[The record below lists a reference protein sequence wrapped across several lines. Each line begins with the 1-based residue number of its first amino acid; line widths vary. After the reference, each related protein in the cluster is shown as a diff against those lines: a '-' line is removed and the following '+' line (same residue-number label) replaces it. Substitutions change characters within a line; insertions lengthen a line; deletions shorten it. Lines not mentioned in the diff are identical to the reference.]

1 MNRIKSMFAVV
12 LVAAGCTGVQ
22 DKAGETYKG
31 WEPGEMEIHH
41 IHTGMGEANLII
53 MPDGTSMLIDAGDL
67 GPNDPSWEMPKAF
80 PPIPEA
86 EFHPGKYVANY
97 VMKVNPNGEKVDYF
111 MSSHFHD
118 DHLTNATS
126 GAELTQ
132 GRNPD
137 YVLSGVAE
145 AGEWLRFAKF
155 YDRAWPDYNYPVEV
169 RDTHVT
175 NFRKFVQYHS
185 AAYGAVQER
194 FVPGKLNQIVMTHN
208 PSEYSG
214 MFSIRNL
221 AANGEVW
228 TGEGEK
234 TIRYYDQNPINIGTR
249 QNENTKSIA
258 LRFDYGPFSYYTG
271 GDVAG
276 GVRDAE
282 GNPVYVEAMVGQA
295 CGQVDVCKTNHHAYK
310 DAMVEGFLEGVR
322 PGHYISCAWDIW
334 HTQPELMER
343 MLSYS
348 DGMIF
353 HQFVWPDFLK
363 DHQDADW
370 YSRLYT
376 KGGHI
381 VVKAFDKG
389 RQYMIYV
396 LDDTTEAMLI
406 KDVFG
411 PFSAE

>member
-1 MNRIKSMFAVV
+1 MLAVV
-12 LVAAGCTGVQ
+12 LMAAGCAGVQ
-22 DKAGETYKG
+22 DKAGTAYKG
-31 WEPGEMEIHH
+31 WKPGEMDIHH
-41 IHTGMGEANLII
+41 IHTGMGEANFII

-67 GPNDPSWEMPKAF
+67 GPNDPSWEMPKVF
-80 PPIPEA
+80 PPIPDA
-86 EFHPGKYVANY
+86 EFHPGKYVARY
-97 VMKVNPNGEKVDYF
+97 VMKVNPRGEKVDYF

-118 DHLTNATS
+118 DHLTNARK
-126 GAELTQ
+126 GAEMTL

-145 AGEWLRFAKF
+145 AGEWLCFGRFF
-155 YDRAWPDYNYPVEV
+155 DRGWPEYDYPLEIT
-169 RDTHVT
+169 DTDVA
-175 NFRKFVQYHS
+175 NFRTFVKYQTKS
-185 AAYGAVQER
+185 YGASQER
-194 FVPGKLNQIVMTHN
+194 FEPGKLNQIALLHD
-208 PSEYSG
+208 PAGYRDI
-214 MFSIRNL
+214 FSVRNL

-228 TGEGEK
+228 TGEGEQ
-234 TIRYYDQNPINIGTR
+234 TVRYYDLNPENVTGR

-271 GDVAG
+271 GDIAG
-276 GVRDAE
+276 SLLDAE
-282 GNPVYVEAMVGQA
+282 GDPVNIEVKVGQA

-310 DAMVEGFLEGVR
+310 DAMKEGFLEAVR
-322 PGHYISCAWDIW
+322 PDHYVSCAWDIW
-334 HTQPELMER
+334 HTQPALMQR

-363 DHQDADW
+363 EHQDADW

-389 RQYMIYV
+389 RKYMIYV
-396 LDDTTEAMLI
+396 LDDTTEEMLI

>member
-1 MNRIKSMFAVV
+1 MLAVV
-12 LVAAGCTGVQ
+12 LIAAGCTGVQ
-22 DKAGETYKG
+22 DKAGEAYRG
-31 WEPGEMEIHH
+31 WKPGEMDIHH

-80 PPIPEA
+80 PPIADA

-155 YDRAWPDYNYPVEV
+155 YDRAWPDYNYPLEV
-169 RDTHVT
+169 KDKDVD

-185 AAYGAVQER
+185 ATYGAIQER
-194 FVPGKLNQIVMTHN
+194 FEVGKLNQIALVHK
-208 PSEYSG
+208 PSKYAKN
-214 MFSIRNL
+214 FSIRNL
-221 AANGEVW
+221 AANAEVW
-228 TGEGEK
+228 TGEGAE
-234 TIRYYDQNPINIGTR
+234 TVRYYDMNPENISRG

-258 LRFDYGPFSYYTG
+258 IRLDYGPFSYFTG

-276 GVRDAE
+276 NLRDSE
-282 GNPVYVEAMVGQA
+282 GNPVNVEVAVGQA
-295 CGQVDVCKTNHHAYK
+295 CGKVDVCKTNHHAYK
-310 DAMVEGFLEGVR
+310 DAMKQGFLEVVD
-322 PGHYISCAWDIW
+322 PTHYVSCAWDIW

-343 MLSYS
+343 MLKQSE
-348 DGMIF
+348 GMIF

-370 YSRLYT
+370 YDRLYT

-381 VVKAFDKG
+381 VVKAYDKG
-389 RQYMIYV
+389 RKYKIYV
-396 LDDTTEAMLI
+396 LDDSNEDMII

-411 PFSAE
+411 PFCAE